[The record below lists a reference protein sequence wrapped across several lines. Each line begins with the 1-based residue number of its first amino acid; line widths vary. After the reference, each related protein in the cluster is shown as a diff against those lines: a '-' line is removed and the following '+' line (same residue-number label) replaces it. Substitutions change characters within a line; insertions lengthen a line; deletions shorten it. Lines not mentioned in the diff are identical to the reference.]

1 MVYGAISKYGNL
13 CRMSTI
19 RKVTVHVP
27 AELMAK
33 AQRATG
39 KGVTETIKLGLE
51 RLTAARAAEELRS
64 MRGKVRLSID
74 LSELRR
80 DRR

>member
-1 MVYGAISKYGNL
+1 
-13 CRMSTI
+13 MSTI

-74 LSELRR
+74 LPELRR

>member
-1 MVYGAISKYGNL
+1 
-13 CRMSTI
+13 
-19 RKVTVHVP
+19 
-27 AELMAK
+27 MAK